1 MISSGRVV
9 GFLVVALV
17 GRWVLRSL
25 QGEYH
30 IYIYIL
36 GGGFNYF
43 FSPPIPGEM
52 MQFDE
57 HIFQMGGS
65 TTNSKW

>member
-30 IYIYIL
+30 IYIYTGWWFQL
-36 GGGFNYF
+36 F
-43 FSPPIPGEM
+43 FFTPDPWGDDAI
-52 MQFDE
+52 
-57 HIFQMGGS
+57 
-65 TTNSKW
+65 